1 MTITAINF
9 PPTAFPPTTFSPT
22 TTTTTSRS
30 TGDIRVEGGSEMLGG
45 WKKWRREDDL
55 SDGIQKKLRRLGG
68 ERSVSFLFFNMR
80 CCGMVID

>member
-1 MTITAINF
+1 
-9 PPTAFPPTTFSPT
+9 
-22 TTTTTSRS
+22 
-30 TGDIRVEGGSEMLGG
+30 MLGG